1 MLLKPIGF
9 LLFSTLEGV
18 AVFALILSIFK
29 VKMTPYLWHTIFVN
43 LIMNMQSYMLREEF
57 SLSYLVPVVNMLLF
71 IFLLATVVKIPI
83 VWSGIMTVTGY
94 FAYAVVQ
101 SVLLKVMFGNLPVSE
116 LQDGSLKGYL
126 LQVVSAAVGLL
137 ISLMLYRKGI
147 GFSPNFKKLKFKE
160 EYGIVITLIILSLIS
175 TSIVL
180 YYNEVW
186 LSMIFFALVSGFF
199 IYYAI
204 GKEYRDD

>member
-1 MLLKPIGF
+1 MLVKPISF

-18 AVFALILSIFK
+18 AVFALILSIFQ
-29 VKMTPYLWHTIFVN
+29 VRLIPYLWPAIFVN
-43 LIMNMQSYMLREEF
+43 LIMNIQSYLLREGW
-57 SLSYLVPVVNMLLF
+57 SLSYLVPVINMLLF

-94 FAYAVVQ
+94 FAYAVIQ
-101 SVLLKVMFGNLPVSE
+101 SVFLKMLFGSLLISE

-126 LQVVSAAVGLL
+126 LQSISAIAGLL
-137 ISLMLYRKGI
+137 ISFMLYRKRI
-147 GFSPNFKKLKFKE
+147 GFSSNFKKLKFKE

-186 LSMIFFALVSGFF
+186 LNMMFFALVSGFF
-199 IYYAI
+199 IYYTI

>member
-1 MLLKPIGF
+1 MLVKPIGF

-18 AVFALILSIFK
+18 AVFALILSVFK
-29 VKMTPYLWHTIFVN
+29 IKMIPYLWQAIFVN
-43 LIMNMQSYMLREEF
+43 LIMNLQSYLLREEW
-57 SLSYLVPVVNMLLF
+57 SLSYLVPVINMLLF
-71 IFLLATVVKIPI
+71 IFLLATIVKIPI

-94 FAYAVVQ
+94 FAYAVIQ
-101 SVLLKVMFGNLPVSE
+101 SLLLKMLFGNLPVSE
-116 LQDGSLKGYL
+116 LHDGSLKGYL
-126 LQVVSAAVGLL
+126 LQSISAATGLL
-137 ISLMLYRKGI
+137 ISFMMYRKGI

-180 YYNEVW
+180 YYNEIW
-186 LSMIFFALVSGFF
+186 LNMMFFALVSGFF
-199 IYYAI
+199 IYYAL

>member
-1 MLLKPIGF
+1 M
-9 LLFSTLEGV
+9 
-18 AVFALILSIFK
+18 
-29 VKMTPYLWHTIFVN
+29 
-43 LIMNMQSYMLREEF
+43 
-57 SLSYLVPVVNMLLF
+57 
-71 IFLLATVVKIPI
+71 
-83 VWSGIMTVTGY
+83 
-94 FAYAVVQ
+94 
-101 SVLLKVMFGNLPVSE
+101 
-116 LQDGSLKGYL
+116 
-126 LQVVSAAVGLL
+126 VSAAVGLL

-186 LSMIFFALVSGFF
+186 LNMIFFALVSGFF

>member
-1 MLLKPIGF
+1 MLLEPLGF

-29 VKMTPYLWHTIFVN
+29 VRMTPYLWQAIFVN
-43 LIMNMQSYMLREEF
+43 LIMNLQSYLLREEF
-57 SLSYLVPVVNMLLF
+57 SLSYLVPVINMLLF

-94 FAYAVVQ
+94 FAYAVIQ
-101 SVLLKVMFGNLPVSE
+101 SVLLKAMFGNLPVAE
-116 LQDGSLKGYL
+116 LQNGSLKGYL
-126 LQVVSAAVGLL
+126 LQVVSAATGLL
-137 ISLMLYRKGI
+137 ISFILYRKEI

-180 YYNEVW
+180 YYSEVW

-199 IYYAI
+199 IYYAV

>member
-1 MLLKPIGF
+1 MLEKPVGF

-18 AVFALILSIFK
+18 AVFTLILSIFK
-29 VKMTPYLWHTIFVN
+29 VKMTPYVWQAIFVN
-43 LIMNMQSYMLREEF
+43 LFMNLQSYLLREEF
-57 SLSYLVPVVNMLLF
+57 SLTYLVPVINMLLF

-94 FAYAVVQ
+94 FAYAVIQ
-101 SVLLKVMFGNLPVSE
+101 SVLLKVMFGSLPVSE
-116 LQDGSLKGYL
+116 LQGGSLKGYL
-126 LQVVSAAVGLL
+126 LQTISAVAGLL
-137 ISLMLYRKGI
+137 ITFILYRKGI
-147 GFSPNFKKLKFKE
+147 GFAANFKKLKFKA

-186 LSMIFFALVSGFF
+186 LNMMFFALVSGFF